1 MSLAHHDS
9 AKLFLR
15 GPPCGHARRP
25 AKGSAAVYTNISAA
39 EHLATTCMC
48 RDGQQSCQT
57 ASINPARPASRP
69 LPVAMCLHSAAEA
82 YWPLLQAALVSK
94 AKSCVQIAAA
104 SNRARAT
111 QNRAAWSLMVS
122 KNDGAPTS
130 SSALILLTASPGT
143 VIGSFGWSSRCMNV
157 YIHVLEVLLGA
168 HGDRRAASAFAPIEQ
183 FARHG
188 WQGPIAGADYAVR
201 GVCEGGLLSL
211 ILLREERQEK
221 IVAQPSGGTARC
233 LPPSLHGQSQ

>member
-1 MSLAHHDS
+1 MRRHA
-9 AKLFLR
+9 
-15 GPPCGHARRP
+15 CGSR
-25 AKGSAAVYTNISAA
+25 V
-39 EHLATTCMC
+39 